1 MTDSTA
7 KQFDARF
14 DALSRKLRKV
24 DVEKIDACYDE
35 LADFLASDPAA
46 TIAFLGR
53 CDAKRL
59 KVAETVL
66 ESVADRV
73 GDDAF
78 VAALVAVQERL
89 SEFEFDLTFALDA
102 ARIGAARRAMKSG
115 AKGLSPL
122 EAYREVLAAAESGD
136 ADARRRG
143 RARDGDESARLRKSR
158 RRCDS
163 RFAVEHGDKNDF
175 DGWFKRFDR
184 NDSKIVKNKKNGAFA
199 LITIDFQSR
208 FLYKLN
214 CV

>member
-102 ARIGAARRAMKSG
+102 ARIGAARRATTPG
-115 AKGLSPL
+115 AKGQSPQ
-122 EAYREVLAAAESGD
+122 EAYREVLAKADSGD
-136 ADARRRG
+136 SDAMFQVALRLYFG
-143 RARDGDESARLRKSR
+143 NGVARDVEAARAMATKAL
-158 RRCDS
+158 DS
-163 RFAVEHGDKNDF
+163 GNLAAAAIRD
-175 DGWFKRFDR
+175 
-184 NDSKIVKNKKNGAFA
+184 
-199 LITIDFQSR
+199 LP
-208 FLYKLN
+208 
-214 CV
+214 